1 MPIWPQSTVELEQ
14 RQWHWLNVFLAT
26 TDANGKPTATTGMTG
41 ASVAYGYRYEGPN
54 DFTARTLSYSGSASP
69 VRATLAAGYPYTA
82 SSLTMKVSA
91 TAGTLPP
98 TSGRVSLDKGQVATI
113 SNSATTGTL
122 HPGTYTGVAAT
133 GGSGTGCTVKF
144 IIDAVPSITGASVE
158 ATGSGYLIGETLTV
172 AGNLVGGATPA
183 DDITF
188 TVATVSVLDTVN
200 YKSYNEST
208 GVITFDSGSAP
219 ANSYAV
225 AGTNITR
232 VDWFEAGTGY
242 YSVLVLPTE
251 LDQLGT
257 FTVRIGN
264 AGGSTFDVFGQN
276 VEVIPFTG
284 INTSSL
290 PYAPLTCTLFG
301 HVVDLQGNAVQNTSV
316 YTRML
321 ATPIM
326 ANGEGFLDKVVTTKT
341 DSNGFFQLTVTQKT
355 TVQVVIPDIGYSRT
369 ITVPQSTQSNLFEL
383 A

>member
-26 TDANGKPTATTGMTG
+26 TDANGKPTATTGMG
-41 ASVAYGYRYEGPN
+41 GDSVAYGYRYEGPN
-54 DFTARTLSYSGSASP
+54 GFTTRTLSYIGSASP
-69 VRATLAAGYPYTA
+69 VTATLAAGYPYTA
-82 SSLTMKVSA
+82 SSLTMKVTA

-98 TSGRVSLDKGQVATI
+98 TNGRITVVNG
-113 SNSATTGTL
+113 GT
-122 HPGTYTGVAAT
+122 
-133 GGSGTGCTVKF
+133 S
-144 IIDAVPSITGASVE
+144 
-158 ATGSGYLIGETLTV
+158 
-172 AGNLVGGATPA
+172 
-183 DDITF
+183 
-188 TVATVSVLDTVN
+188 DTVN

-208 GVITFDSGSAP
+208 GVITFAAGSAP
-219 ANSYAV
+219 GNTYAV
-225 AGTNITR
+225 AGTTITR
-232 VDWFEAGTGY
+232 IDWFEAGTGY

-301 HVVDLQGNAVQNTSV
+301 HVIDLQGNAVQNTSV

-326 ANGEGFLDKVVTTKT
+326 AYGEGFLDKVVTAKT
-341 DSNGFFQLTVTQKT
+341 DSNGFFQLTVAQKT